1 MDAVKAQGE
10 GGWNNKDRPCWL
22 VREGCDGKESR
33 KVTRMM
39 ELREMTTWNGQVVD
53 TTGATVGGGG
63 AYASIA

>member
-1 MDAVKAQGE
+1 M
-10 GGWNNKDRPCWL
+10 
-22 VREGCDGKESR
+22 
-33 KVTRMM
+33 TRMM